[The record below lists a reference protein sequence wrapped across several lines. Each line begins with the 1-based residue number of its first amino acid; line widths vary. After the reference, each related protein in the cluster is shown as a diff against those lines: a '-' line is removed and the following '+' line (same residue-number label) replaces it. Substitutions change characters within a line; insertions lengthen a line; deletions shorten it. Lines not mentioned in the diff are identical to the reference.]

1 MIRNICLKINCRQS
15 SKIGENEAL
24 ILQAFIIEVT
34 TKIDVSKDK
43 NRKETLRWKYI
54 NLLVNSFWKNTLLHH
69 LDCQAIRSGKMKQF
83 LECLTIF
90 STEFAKFL
98 YNGLRN
104 ISVEGSSTTVTLPSA
119 TGN

>member
-43 NRKETLRWKYI
+43 NRRETLRWKYI

-69 LDCQAIRSGKMKQF
+69 LDCRAIRSGKMK
-83 LECLTIF
+83 
-90 STEFAKFL
+90 
-98 YNGLRN
+98 
-104 ISVEGSSTTVTLPSA
+104 
-119 TGN
+119 